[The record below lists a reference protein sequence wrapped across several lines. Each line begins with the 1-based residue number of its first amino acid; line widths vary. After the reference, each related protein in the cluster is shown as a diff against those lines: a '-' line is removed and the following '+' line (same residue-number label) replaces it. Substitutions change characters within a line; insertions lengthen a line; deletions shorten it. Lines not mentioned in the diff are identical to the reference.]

1 MQVDS
6 AVQGALFGPEVEV
19 RLAKPAQPGQRL
31 SARVSPPTASISAR
45 AVADRADQ
53 PALLS
58 LEDVPE
64 SDDFAE
70 YANEVAQFATFHPSG
85 AQGGAQ
91 YGDVAFVDDDDRF
104 ASEQDKLQGTLFAA
118 AGTSAAG
125 DSALGS
131 SALGPAVRR
140 ARWVLTSE
148 VLVAAARGQFDF
160 DFRVAFLF
168 WSRLAQLIRLSHVA
182 LPRFV
187 AVDLATHDSPL
198 GQWVRSLQLYWSS
211 EFSAQDFQHG
221 IFIPS
226 ADSTSA
232 DASASPRAIVLERP
246 HDNEVTLAT
255 FMHEAGGF

>member
-45 AVADRADQ
+45 VVADRADQ

-58 LEDVPE
+58 LEDVPQ

-70 YANEVAQFATFHPSG
+70 YANA
-85 AQGGAQ
+85 
-91 YGDVAFVDDDDRF
+91 AFLDDDDRF

-118 AGTSAAG
+118 AGTSAAATSASG
-125 DSALGS
+125 TSAAGGSALGS
-131 SALGPAVRR
+131 SALGSSASGPAVRH

-221 IFIPS
+221 IFIPPTDSPS
-226 ADSTSA
+226 ADPSTT
-232 DASASPRAIVLERP
+232 PRAIVLERP

>member
-19 RLAKPAQPGQRL
+19 RLAKASQPGQRL

-70 YANEVAQFATFHPSG
+70 YSDA
-85 AQGGAQ
+85 
-91 YGDVAFVDDDDRF
+91 AFFDDDRF

-118 AGTSAAG
+118 AGDSAAG

-131 SALGPAVRR
+131 SAAGTSASGTSASGSAVRH

-148 VLVAAARGQFDF
+148 VLVAAAHGQFDF

-211 EFSAQDFQHG
+211 EFSSQDFQHG
-221 IFIPS
+221 IFIPPT
-226 ADSTSA
+226 DSTSA
-232 DASASPRAIVLERP
+232 DASTTPRAIVLERP
-246 HDNEVTLAT
+246 HENEVTLAT

>member
-19 RLAKPAQPGQRL
+19 RVSHPAQPGQRL

-70 YANEVAQFATFHPSG
+70 Y
-85 AQGGAQ
+85 
-91 YGDVAFVDDDDRF
+91 GDAPFYDDDDRF

-118 AGTSAAG
+118 S
-125 DSALGS
+125 GS
-131 SALGPAVRR
+131 SVADSVKGSAVRHT
-140 ARWVLTSE
+140 RWVLTSE
-148 VLVAAARGQFDF
+148 VLVAAAHGQFDF

-187 AVDLATHDSPL
+187 AVDLATHDSAL

-211 EFSAQDFQHG
+211 KFSAQDFQHG
-221 IFIPS
+221 IFIPPT
-226 ADSTSA
+226 DFTSA
-232 DASASPRAIVLERP
+232 DPSTTPRAIVLERP

>member
-6 AVQGALFGPEVEV
+6 AVQGTLFGPEVEV

-45 AVADRADQ
+45 VVADRADQ
-53 PALLS
+53 PVLFS

-70 YANEVAQFATFHPSG
+70 YANA
-85 AQGGAQ
+85 
-91 YGDVAFVDDDDRF
+91 AFLDDDDRF

-118 AGTSAAG
+118 AGTSGAGTSALGTSAAG

-131 SALGPAVRR
+131 SALGSSASGPAVRH

-226 ADSTSA
+226 ADFTSA

>member
-31 SARVSPPTASISAR
+31 SARVSPPTASISAS

-64 SDDFAE
+64 TDDFAE
-70 YANEVAQFATFHPSG
+70 YANA
-85 AQGGAQ
+85 
-91 YGDVAFVDDDDRF
+91 AFLDDDDRF

-118 AGTSAAG
+118 AGTSEAGTSALGTSAAG

-131 SALGPAVRR
+131 SALGSSASGPAVRH

-221 IFIPS
+221 IFIPPN
-226 ADSTSA
+226 DFTSA
-232 DASASPRAIVLERP
+232 DPSTTPRAIVLERP

>member
-6 AVQGALFGPEVEV
+6 AVQGALFGPEV
-19 RLAKPAQPGQRL
+19 RLAKASQPGHRL
-31 SARVSPPTASISAR
+31 SARVSPPTASISSRASR

-53 PALLS
+53 PALLP
-58 LEDVPE
+58 LEDVHARDDSAE
-64 SDDFAE
+64 FSDAAVF
-70 YANEVAQFATFHPSG
+70 
-85 AQGGAQ
+85 
-91 YGDVAFVDDDDRF
+91 DDDRF

-118 AGTSAAG
+118 S
-125 DSALGS
+125 GS
-131 SALGPAVRR
+131 SVADSVKGSAVRH

-221 IFIPS
+221 IFIPPT
-226 ADSTSA
+226 DFTSA
-232 DASASPRAIVLERP
+232 DPSTTPRAIVLERP

>member
-19 RLAKPAQPGQRL
+19 RLAKASQPGQRL

-45 AVADRADQ
+45 AVTDRADQ

-70 YANEVAQFATFHPSG
+70 YADA
-85 AQGGAQ
+85 
-91 YGDVAFVDDDDRF
+91 AFLDDDDRF

-118 AGTSAAG
+118 AGTSALGTHAAG

-131 SALGPAVRR
+131 SALGSSASGPAVRH

-221 IFIPS
+221 IFIPPTDFTS
-226 ADSTSA
+226 ADSSTT
-232 DASASPRAIVLERP
+232 PRAIVLERP

>member
-6 AVQGALFGPEVEV
+6 AVQGTLFGPEVEV

-45 AVADRADQ
+45 VVADRADQ

-58 LEDVPE
+58 LEDVPQ

-70 YANEVAQFATFHPSG
+70 YANA
-85 AQGGAQ
+85 
-91 YGDVAFVDDDDRF
+91 AFLDDDDRF

-118 AGTSAAG
+118 AGTSAAATSASG
-125 DSALGS
+125 TSAAGGSALGS
-131 SALGPAVRR
+131 SALGSSASGPAVRH

-221 IFIPS
+221 IFIPPTDSPS
-226 ADSTSA
+226 ADPSTT
-232 DASASPRAIVLERP
+232 PRAIVLERP

>member
-19 RLAKPAQPGQRL
+19 RLAKPAQPGPQPGQRL

-45 AVADRADQ
+45 AVADRANQ

-58 LEDVPE
+58 LEDVPQ

-70 YANEVAQFATFHPSG
+70 YADA
-85 AQGGAQ
+85 
-91 YGDVAFVDDDDRF
+91 AFLDDDDRF

-118 AGTSAAG
+118 AGTSALGTSAAG

-131 SALGPAVRR
+131 SALGSSASGPAVRH

-221 IFIPS
+221 IFIPPT
-226 ADSTSA
+226 DFTSA
-232 DASASPRAIVLERP
+232 DPSTTPRAIVLERP

>member
-6 AVQGALFGPEVEV
+6 AVQGTLFGPEVEV

-45 AVADRADQ
+45 VVADRADQ

-58 LEDVPE
+58 LEDVPQ

-70 YANEVAQFATFHPSG
+70 YANA
-85 AQGGAQ
+85 
-91 YGDVAFVDDDDRF
+91 AFLDDDDRF

-118 AGTSAAG
+118 AGTSAAATSASG
-125 DSALGS
+125 TSAAGGSALGS
-131 SALGPAVRR
+131 SALGSSASGPAVRH

-221 IFIPS
+221 IFIPPS
-226 ADSTSA
+226 DFTSA
-232 DASASPRAIVLERP
+232 DPSTTPRAIVLERP

>member
-45 AVADRADQ
+45 VVADRADQ
-53 PALLS
+53 PVLFS
-58 LEDVPE
+58 LEDVPQ

-70 YANEVAQFATFHPSG
+70 YAHA
-85 AQGGAQ
+85 
-91 YGDVAFVDDDDRF
+91 AFFDDDRF

-118 AGTSAAG
+118 AGTSEAGTSAAGTSALGTSAAG

-131 SALGPAVRR
+131 SALGLSASGPAVRH

-226 ADSTSA
+226 ADFTSA
-232 DASASPRAIVLERP
+232 DPSTTPRAIVLERP

>member
-6 AVQGALFGPEVEV
+6 AVQGALFGPEV
-19 RLAKPAQPGQRL
+19 RLAKASQPGHRL
-31 SARVSPPTASISAR
+31 SARMSPPTASISAS
-45 AVADRADQ
+45 AVTDRADQ
-53 PALLS
+53 PALLP
-58 LEDVPE
+58 LEDVHL

-70 YANEVAQFATFHPSG
+70 Y
-85 AQGGAQ
+85 
-91 YGDVAFVDDDDRF
+91 GDAPFFDDDDRF

-118 AGTSAAG
+118 S
-125 DSALGS
+125 GS
-131 SALGPAVRR
+131 SVDDSVKGSAVRH

-221 IFIPS
+221 IFIPPT
-226 ADSTSA
+226 DFTSA
-232 DASASPRAIVLERP
+232 DPSTTPRAIVLERP

>member
-19 RLAKPAQPGQRL
+19 RLSHPAQPGQRL
-31 SARVSPPTASISAR
+31 SARVSPPTASISAS
-45 AVADRADQ
+45 AVTDRTDQ

-58 LEDVPE
+58 LEDVPQ

-70 YANEVAQFATFHPSG
+70 YSDAAVF
-85 AQGGAQ
+85 
-91 YGDVAFVDDDDRF
+91 DDDRY

-118 AGTSAAG
+118 S
-125 DSALGS
+125 GS
-131 SALGPAVRR
+131 SVADSVKGSAVRHT
-140 ARWVLTSE
+140 RWVLTSE
-148 VLVAAARGQFDF
+148 VLVVAAHGQFDF

-221 IFIPS
+221 IFIPPTGF
-226 ADSTSA
+226 TSA
-232 DASASPRAIVLERP
+232 DPSATPRAIVLERP

>member
-45 AVADRADQ
+45 VVADRADQ

-58 LEDVPE
+58 LEDVPQ

-70 YANEVAQFATFHPSG
+70 YAHA
-85 AQGGAQ
+85 
-91 YGDVAFVDDDDRF
+91 AFLDDDDRF

-118 AGTSAAG
+118 AGTSALGTSAAG

-131 SALGPAVRR
+131 SASGPAVRH

-221 IFIPS
+221 IFIPPS
-226 ADSTSA
+226 DFTSA
-232 DASASPRAIVLERP
+232 DPSTTPRAIVLERP

>member
-6 AVQGALFGPEVEV
+6 AIQGTLFGPEVEV

-45 AVADRADQ
+45 VVADRADQ
-53 PALLS
+53 PVLFS
-58 LEDVPE
+58 LEDVPQ

-70 YANEVAQFATFHPSG
+70 YANATFL
-85 AQGGAQ
+85 
-91 YGDVAFVDDDDRF
+91 DDDDRF

-118 AGTSAAG
+118 AGTSEAGTSALGTSAAG

-131 SALGPAVRR
+131 SASGPAVRH

-221 IFIPS
+221 IFIPPTDSPS
-226 ADSTSA
+226 ADPSTT
-232 DASASPRAIVLERP
+232 PRAIVLERP

>member
-6 AVQGALFGPEVEV
+6 AVQGTLFGPEVEV

-45 AVADRADQ
+45 VVTDRADQ

-58 LEDVPE
+58 LEDVPQ

-70 YANEVAQFATFHPSG
+70 YANA
-85 AQGGAQ
+85 
-91 YGDVAFVDDDDRF
+91 AFLDDDDRF

-118 AGTSAAG
+118 AGTSEAGTSALGTSAAG

-131 SALGPAVRR
+131 SALGSSASGPAVRH

-221 IFIPS
+221 IFIPPTDSPS
-226 ADSTSA
+226 ADPSTT
-232 DASASPRAIVLERP
+232 PRAIVLERP

>member
-45 AVADRADQ
+45 VVADRADQ

-58 LEDVPE
+58 LEDVPQ

-70 YANEVAQFATFHPSG
+70 YANA
-85 AQGGAQ
+85 
-91 YGDVAFVDDDDRF
+91 AFLDDDDRF

-118 AGTSAAG
+118 AGTSALGTSAAG

-131 SALGPAVRR
+131 SASGPAVRH

-221 IFIPS
+221 IFIPPTDSPS
-226 ADSTSA
+226 ADPSTT
-232 DASASPRAIVLERP
+232 PRAIVLERP

>member
-19 RLAKPAQPGQRL
+19 RLAKASQPGQRL

-45 AVADRADQ
+45 AVVDRADQ

-58 LEDVPE
+58 LADVPE

-70 YANEVAQFATFHPSG
+70 YSDA
-85 AQGGAQ
+85 
-91 YGDVAFVDDDDRF
+91 AFFDDDRF
-104 ASEQDKLQGTLFAA
+104 SSEQDKLQGTLFAA
-118 AGTSAAG
+118 AG

-131 SALGPAVRR
+131 SAAGTSASGTSASGPAVRH

-148 VLVAAARGQFDF
+148 VLVATAHGQFDF

-168 WSRLAQLIRLSHVA
+168 WSRLAQLIRLSHVS

-226 ADSTSA
+226 TDFTSA
-232 DASASPRAIVLERP
+232 DPSTTPRAIVLERP

>member
-6 AVQGALFGPEVEV
+6 AVQGTLFGPEVEV

-45 AVADRADQ
+45 VVADRADQ

-58 LEDVPE
+58 LEDVPQ

-70 YANEVAQFATFHPSG
+70 YANA
-85 AQGGAQ
+85 
-91 YGDVAFVDDDDRF
+91 AFLDDDDRF

-118 AGTSAAG
+118 AGTSAAATSASG
-125 DSALGS
+125 TSAAGGSALGS
-131 SALGPAVRR
+131 SALGSSASGPAVRH

-221 IFIPS
+221 IFIPPS
-226 ADSTSA
+226 DFTSA
-232 DASASPRAIVLERP
+232 YPSTTPRAIVLERP

>member
-6 AVQGALFGPEVEV
+6 AVQGTLFGPEVEV

-45 AVADRADQ
+45 VVADRADQ

-58 LEDVPE
+58 LEDVPQ

-70 YANEVAQFATFHPSG
+70 YANA
-85 AQGGAQ
+85 
-91 YGDVAFVDDDDRF
+91 AFLDDDDRF

-118 AGTSAAG
+118 AGTSALGTSAAG

-131 SALGPAVRR
+131 SASGPAVRH

-221 IFIPS
+221 IFIPPTDSPS
-226 ADSTSA
+226 ADPSTT
-232 DASASPRAIVLERP
+232 PRAIVLERP

>member
-6 AVQGALFGPEVEV
+6 AVQGTLFGPEVEV

-45 AVADRADQ
+45 VVADRADQ

-58 LEDVPE
+58 LEDVPQ

-70 YANEVAQFATFHPSG
+70 YAHA
-85 AQGGAQ
+85 
-91 YGDVAFVDDDDRF
+91 AFLDDDDRF

-118 AGTSAAG
+118 AGTSAAATSASG
-125 DSALGS
+125 TSAAGGSALGS
-131 SALGPAVRR
+131 SALGSSASGPAVRH

-221 IFIPS
+221 IFIPPTDSPS
-226 ADSTSA
+226 ADPSTT
-232 DASASPRAIVLERP
+232 PRAIVLERP

>member
-45 AVADRADQ
+45 VVADRADQ
-53 PALLS
+53 PVLFS
-58 LEDVPE
+58 LEDVPQ

-70 YANEVAQFATFHPSG
+70 YANA
-85 AQGGAQ
+85 
-91 YGDVAFVDDDDRF
+91 AFLDDNDRF

-118 AGTSAAG
+118 AGTSEAGTSALGTSAAG

-131 SALGPAVRR
+131 SALGSSALGSSASGPAVRH

-221 IFIPS
+221 IFIPPT
-226 ADSTSA
+226 DFTSA

>member
-45 AVADRADQ
+45 VVADRADQ
-53 PALLS
+53 PALFS
-58 LEDVPE
+58 LGDVPQ

-70 YANEVAQFATFHPSG
+70 YANA
-85 AQGGAQ
+85 
-91 YGDVAFVDDDDRF
+91 AFLDDDDRF

-118 AGTSAAG
+118 AGTSEAGTSALGTSAAG
-125 DSALGS
+125 DSALDS
-131 SALGPAVRR
+131 SALGSSASGPAVRH

-226 ADSTSA
+226 ADFTSA

>member
-6 AVQGALFGPEVEV
+6 AVQGTLFGPEVEV

-45 AVADRADQ
+45 VVADRADQ

-58 LEDVPE
+58 LEDVPQ

-70 YANEVAQFATFHPSG
+70 YAHA
-85 AQGGAQ
+85 
-91 YGDVAFVDDDDRF
+91 AFLDDDDRF

-118 AGTSAAG
+118 AGTSALGTSAAG

-131 SALGPAVRR
+131 SASGPAVRH

-221 IFIPS
+221 IFIPPTDSPS
-226 ADSTSA
+226 ADPSTT
-232 DASASPRAIVLERP
+232 PRAIVLERP

>member
-45 AVADRADQ
+45 VVADRADQ
-53 PALLS
+53 PVLFS
-58 LEDVPE
+58 LEDVPQ

-70 YANEVAQFATFHPSG
+70 YANA
-85 AQGGAQ
+85 
-91 YGDVAFVDDDDRF
+91 AFLDDDDRF

-118 AGTSAAG
+118 AGTSEAGTSALGTSAAG

-131 SALGPAVRR
+131 SALGSSASGPAVRH

-226 ADSTSA
+226 ADFTSA
-232 DASASPRAIVLERP
+232 DPSTTPRAIVLERP

>member
-19 RLAKPAQPGQRL
+19 RLSHPAQPGQRL
-31 SARVSPPTASISAR
+31 SARVSPPTASISSR
-45 AVADRADQ
+45 AVTDRADQ
-53 PALLS
+53 LALLR
-58 LEDVPE
+58 LEDVPQ

-70 YANEVAQFATFHPSG
+70 Y
-85 AQGGAQ
+85 
-91 YGDVAFVDDDDRF
+91 GDAPFYDDDDRF

-118 AGTSAAG
+118 AGTSEAGTSALGTSAAG

-131 SALGPAVRR
+131 SALGSSASGPAVRH

-221 IFIPS
+221 IFIPPT
-226 ADSTSA
+226 DFTSA
-232 DASASPRAIVLERP
+232 DPSASPRAIVLERP

>member
-45 AVADRADQ
+45 VVADRADQ
-53 PALLS
+53 PALFS
-58 LEDVPE
+58 FEDVPQSE
-64 SDDFAE
+64 DFAE
-70 YANEVAQFATFHPSG
+70 YANA
-85 AQGGAQ
+85 
-91 YGDVAFVDDDDRF
+91 AFLDDDDRF

-118 AGTSAAG
+118 AGTSEVGTSALGTSAAG

-131 SALGPAVRR
+131 FALGSSASGPAVRH

-221 IFIPS
+221 IFIPPT
-226 ADSTSA
+226 DFTSA
-232 DASASPRAIVLERP
+232 DPSTTPRAIVLERP

>member
-45 AVADRADQ
+45 VVADRADQ

-58 LEDVPE
+58 LEDVPQ

-70 YANEVAQFATFHPSG
+70 YANA
-85 AQGGAQ
+85 
-91 YGDVAFVDDDDRF
+91 AFLDDDDRF

-118 AGTSAAG
+118 AGTSEAGTSALGTFALGTSAAG

-131 SALGPAVRR
+131 SASGPAVRH

-226 ADSTSA
+226 ADFTSA
-232 DASASPRAIVLERP
+232 DPSTTPRAIVLERP

>member
-19 RLAKPAQPGQRL
+19 RLAKPVQPGQRL

-45 AVADRADQ
+45 VVADRADQ

-58 LEDVPE
+58 LEDVPQ

-70 YANEVAQFATFHPSG
+70 YTNA
-85 AQGGAQ
+85 
-91 YGDVAFVDDDDRF
+91 AFLDDDDRF

-118 AGTSAAG
+118 AGTSEAG
-125 DSALGS
+125 TSAS
-131 SALGPAVRR
+131 GPAVRHT
-140 ARWVLTSE
+140 RWVLTSE

-221 IFIPS
+221 IFIPPTDSPS
-226 ADSTSA
+226 ADPSTT
-232 DASASPRAIVLERP
+232 PRAIVLERP

>member
-19 RLAKPAQPGQRL
+19 RLAKPAQPSQRL

-45 AVADRADQ
+45 VVADRADQ

-58 LEDVPE
+58 LEDVPQ

-70 YANEVAQFATFHPSG
+70 YANA
-85 AQGGAQ
+85 
-91 YGDVAFVDDDDRF
+91 AFLDDDDRF

-118 AGTSAAG
+118 AGTSEAGTSALGTSAAG

-131 SALGPAVRR
+131 SALGSSASGPAVRH

-226 ADSTSA
+226 ADFTSA
-232 DASASPRAIVLERP
+232 DPSTKPRAIVLERP

>member
-45 AVADRADQ
+45 VVADRADQ

-58 LEDVPE
+58 LEDVPQ

-70 YANEVAQFATFHPSG
+70 YAHA
-85 AQGGAQ
+85 
-91 YGDVAFVDDDDRF
+91 AFLDDDDRF

-118 AGTSAAG
+118 AGTSALGTSAAG

-131 SALGPAVRR
+131 SASGPAVRH

-221 IFIPS
+221 IFIPPTDSPS
-226 ADSTSA
+226 ADPSTT
-232 DASASPRAIVLERP
+232 PRAIVLERP

>member
-6 AVQGALFGPEVEV
+6 AVQGTLFGPEVEV

-45 AVADRADQ
+45 VVADRADQ

-58 LEDVPE
+58 LEDVPQ

-70 YANEVAQFATFHPSG
+70 YANA
-85 AQGGAQ
+85 
-91 YGDVAFVDDDDRF
+91 AFLDDDDRF

-118 AGTSAAG
+118 AGTSALGTSAAG

-131 SALGPAVRR
+131 SASGPAVRH

-221 IFIPS
+221 IFIPPS
-226 ADSTSA
+226 DFTSA
-232 DASASPRAIVLERP
+232 DPSTTPRAIVLERP

>member
-19 RLAKPAQPGQRL
+19 RLAKASQPGQRL

-45 AVADRADQ
+45 AVVERADQ

-58 LEDVPE
+58 LADVPE

-70 YANEVAQFATFHPSG
+70 YSDA
-85 AQGGAQ
+85 
-91 YGDVAFVDDDDRF
+91 AFFDDDRF

-118 AGTSAAG
+118 AGDSAAGHSALGTSAAG

-131 SALGPAVRR
+131 SALGSSASGPAVRH

-221 IFIPS
+221 IFIPPT
-226 ADSTSA
+226 DSTSA
-232 DASASPRAIVLERP
+232 DASTTPRAIVLERP
-246 HDNEVTLAT
+246 HENEVTLAT

>member
-45 AVADRADQ
+45 VVADRADQ

-58 LEDVPE
+58 LEDVPQ

-70 YANEVAQFATFHPSG
+70 YAHA
-85 AQGGAQ
+85 
-91 YGDVAFVDDDDRF
+91 AFLDDDDRF

-118 AGTSAAG
+118 AGTSAAATSASG
-125 DSALGS
+125 TSAAGGSALGS
-131 SALGPAVRR
+131 SALGSSASGPAVRH

-221 IFIPS
+221 IFIPPTDSPS
-226 ADSTSA
+226 ADPSTT
-232 DASASPRAIVLERP
+232 PRAIVLERP

>member
-45 AVADRADQ
+45 VVADRADQ
-53 PALLS
+53 PVLFS
-58 LEDVPE
+58 LEDVPH

-70 YANEVAQFATFHPSG
+70 YANA
-85 AQGGAQ
+85 
-91 YGDVAFVDDDDRF
+91 AFLDDDDRF

-118 AGTSAAG
+118 AGTSEAGTSALGTSAAG

-131 SALGPAVRR
+131 SALGSSASGPAVRH

-226 ADSTSA
+226 ADFTSA